1 MFDSGAAANTAR
13 FGSAS
18 PPGYALRGAV
28 RFPVALYYGANDWIA
43 DPADVRWLADELGPG
58 VVRKVRRV
66 PLEGVRMEFRYRGR
80 SLLLHTSA
88 GVYTVFQSGV
98 LGSEDGLQ
106 WLYTAVQRS

>member
-1 MFDSGAAANTAR
+1 MFDNGAAANTAR

-66 PLEGVRMEFRYRGR
+66 PLEGFNHMDFQWAKDANR
-80 SLLLHTSA
+80 LL
-88 GVYTVFQSGV
+88 YDDV
-98 LGSEDGLQ
+98 LKTMAE
-106 WLYTAVQRS
+106 Y